1 MEKLIAA
8 KRLLE
13 WVMVGRCVEV
23 CLPLAFGLFVS
34 QIGRGSDIVHH
45 ALSDEAAIEVLS
57 VSHPLSASVSTV

>member
-1 MEKLIAA
+1 
-8 KRLLE
+8 
-13 WVMVGRCVEV
+13 MVGRCVEV